1 MDKKEQVCRRMAV
14 LKTSTWLA
22 IQDQE
27 DAEEIVWYPGQC
39 CHLLPHR
46 DSSRHDTSCFS
57 ALPASDTVVLQPQAT
72 LSPPRHCSNTAG
84 GQGSYCPCIT
94 GLGLGQSQVDVILT
108 STQSWW
114 HIWLVYCRTASEGS
128 VQVHQH
134 CAKLQGHIFHFNS
147 KGYNIVLIYNLLI
160 TSWYVKQ

>member
-1 MDKKEQVCRRMAV
+1 MAV

-27 DAEEIVWYPGQC
+27 DAEEIVRYPGQC
-39 CHLLPHR
+39 CQPLPHR
-46 DSSRHDTSCFS
+46 DSSHHDTRCFS
-57 ALPASDTVVLQPQAT
+57 ALTQWFYSLRQHSALPGTVVILQVGRVHT
-72 LSPPRHCSNTAG
+72 G
-84 GQGSYCPCIT
+84 IT

-108 STQSWW
+108 STQPWW

-128 VQVHQH
+128 VQICQH